1 MVKSTK
7 SFVLRLDAATM
18 QAVEKWAADEFRS
31 TNGQLQWIIA
41 DALRRNRRQPR
52 HTANNNGQGDSHGPA
67 DNNSQ
72 DNVPVDSGSQDN
84 TPEPSIKNNS
94 KEQ

>member
-1 MVKSTK
+1 MAKATK

-41 DALRRNRRQPR
+41 DALRRNRRLPKP
-52 HTANNNGQGDSHGPA
+52 TPPSASAGN
-67 DNNSQ
+67 
-72 DNVPVDSGSQDN
+72 DSGEGTDTN
-84 TPEPSIKNNS
+84 T
-94 KEQ
+94 QT